1 MARLLGRSVSQKPGT
16 AAPDLRASGRL
27 VARPRGPF
35 LQPAWPVARKPMT
48 YMTYSPSCR
57 FARRVVAYL
66 AA

>member
-1 MARLLGRSVSQKPGT
+1 MAQLLGRSVRQKAGT

-35 LQPAWPVARKPMT
+35 LQPAWPVARKH
-48 YMTYSPSCR
+48 MTYSPSCR
-57 FARRVVAYL
+57 FARCVVADL